1 MMMVT
6 ATSATAGG
14 PPPASLLSIISS
26 SFSESTLHKALKEW
40 NDEIESTNFGLAS
53 LGAAG
58 AGAGGTAA
66 DLLAQVQ
73 PASEALHTVLVEDI
87 SSHAE
92 ALACR
97 CGHCGDARGVTDEDG
112 PDSSSSSTAAA
123 AADEHDAAARAAAS
137 SIRRYRRIGANAS
150 NITAP
155 NSSENSSFFS
165 VLQTTSELLRSIKNV
180 IRYTNSVR
188 MMLGIDCFARG
199 GAAADNKDISDDPL
213 RRLRSVGMLR
223 MYQEVLVGCTCPAA
237 GADNTTA
244 FSNTNTNTSLLDD
257 AARNASLAMFHACYG
272 APDANPAATRAR
284 ALLVKEVR
292 FTPELMRLLWRGTRA
307 DELTLPPPLLLSL
320 TRHVHSFVGCDP
332 KVVPAMDKACQAIGD
347 TDAGGGSSISLV
359 STLVDILSA
368 TVLGDNDS
376 TRFPG
381 TETGDRRPDL
391 ATEDLRILFAL
402 RATGAVPDP
411 SSVSKDA
418 GDGAS
423 SVVDFDTMTRI
434 GEIACHILKLP
445 PSDRSMSTKLAAVNL
460 LMDAPKGYATYL
472 LNEGAITSLLLIL
485 RCQIDEVIERRT
497 GSFNADAATLVPILA
512 VLDRLSADD
521 NDVQQLVKSEV
532 FPSSEEEAYQIRA
545 AEERAKGGGGRA
557 GLHAKNMQP
566 ALEAAPGTLRWKM
579 IRLMTWPESNVKRC
593 ASELLWRLCDC
604 YATEFVL
611 RVGFG
616 NAVHMLGIKGL
627 VQVPSSS
634 FG

>member
-1 MMMVT
+1 MTTVT
-6 ATSATAGG
+6 TDATAASATADG
-14 PPPASLLSIISS
+14 PPPASLLSILFSS
-26 SFSESTLHKALKEW
+26 SSSGSALHKSLRDW

-53 LGAAG
+53 LGAG
-58 AGAGGTAA
+58 AGGRSDGTAA

-73 PASEALHTVLVEDI
+73 PASEALHKVLVEGI

-92 ALACR
+92 ILACR
-97 CGHCGDARGVTDEDG
+97 CGHCGDAGGVAGEDG
-112 PDSSSSSTAAA
+112 PDSSSGSTA

-137 SIRRYRRIGANAS
+137 SIRRHRRIGAMPHESSAPAS
-150 NITAP
+150 SKYSAP
-155 NSSENSSFFS
+155 ASP
-165 VLQTTSELLRSIKNV
+165 VQTTSELLRAIKNL

-188 MMLGIDCFARG
+188 MMLGLNRFAG
-199 GAAADNKDISDDPL
+199 GGPAAGDKVVDDDPL

-237 GADNTTA
+237 PAANA
-244 FSNTNTNTSLLDD
+244 IVNNNARSRED

-272 APDANPAATRAR
+272 APDANPAATRTR
-284 ALLVKEVR
+284 TLLIEEVG
-292 FTPELMRLLWRGTRA
+292 FIPELMRLLWGGTRV

-347 TDAGGGSSISLV
+347 TGGGEGNAKSLV
-359 STLVDILSA
+359 SVLVDILSA
-368 TVLGDNDS
+368 TVLGGDDI

-381 TETGDRRPDL
+381 TETCDRRPDL
-391 ATEDLRILFAL
+391 ATEVLRILFAL

-411 SSVSKDA
+411 SSVSKDV

-423 SVVDFDTMTRI
+423 SAVNFDTMTRI

-460 LMDAPKGYATYL
+460 LMDAPKGYASYL
-472 LNEGAITSLLLIL
+472 LNEDAIPSLLLIL
-485 RCQIDEVIERRT
+485 RCQIDDVIERRT
-497 GSFNADAATLVPILA
+497 GSFNADAAALVPILA
-512 VLDRLSADD
+512 ILDRLSADD
-521 NDVQQLVKSEV
+521 NAVQQLVKSEV
-532 FPSSEEEAYQIRA
+532 FPHSEEEAYQARA

-557 GLHAKNMQP
+557 GLNAKNMQP
-566 ALEAAPGTLRWKM
+566 ALEAAPGTLRWK
-579 IRLMTWPESNVKRC
+579 ITRLMTWPESNVKRC
-593 ASELLWRLCDC
+593 ASELLWRLCNLD
-604 YATEFVL
+604 ATEFVL